1 MNEFNNFQDDNNT
14 SSTNNNNN
22 NIDDTIS
29 MNSNN
34 INFTMR
40 DDDSDFAQD
49 VHFTHVHD
57 DNIYNDNIYN
67 NNNNNDKKT
76 KNKKNKRGLGKN
88 IALCVLIS
96 AVVGTGSGIA
106 SSLIT
111 NKLTSSSK
119 TNNVKTVTNTEQLSF
134 STTGGVSIPDIYNK
148 VSPAVVGITT
158 QNLTLNQFQVQGGS
172 GSGFI
177 FSKDGY
183 VLTNYH
189 VIEGASKIS
198 VMFSNKTTAD
208 ATVVNYDS
216 DLDVAVLKISGDMEM
231 PAVLEL
237 DSSADVLVGE
247 PVIAIGSP
255 LGETFLNSLTSGIIS
270 AKDRRIEDS
279 DGIKNY
285 IQTDAAINPGNSGGP
300 LINAYGKVI
309 GINTAKISDSSVSGM
324 GFAIP
329 ITAVVDVVNDLVE
342 NPLNTSITL
351 GVSITEPTETELKY
365 RQIDH
370 GVKVS
375 AVAAGSIAANGGIE
389 PNDIITKFN
398 GTEIS
403 STSDLQKAKG
413 KVSSGDKV
421 EVEINRSGKTM
432 TLTLDIQ

>member
-1 MNEFNNFQDDNNT
+1 MNEFNNFQDNNT
-14 SSTNNNNN
+14 SSGDNTNNSSN
-22 NIDDTIS
+22 NIDDTIN

-40 DDDSDFAQD
+40 DDNSGFAQD
-49 VHFTHVHD
+49 IPFSSV
-57 DNIYNDNIYN
+57 NNDNSNFN
-67 NNNNNDKKT
+67 NNNFNNN
-76 KNKKNKRGLGKN
+76 NKKSKKGLGKT

-96 AVVGTGSGIA
+96 AVVGTGSGIV

-111 NKLTSSSK
+111 NNLTSAGK
-119 TNNVKTVTNTEQLSF
+119 GNNVKTVTNTEKLSF
-134 STTGGVSIPDIYNK
+134 STTGGISIPDIYNK

-177 FSKDGY
+177 FNKDGY

-208 ATVVNYDS
+208 ATVINYDA
-216 DLDVAVLKISGDMEM
+216 DLDIAVLKISGNMEM

-237 DSSADVLVGE
+237 DASADVLVGE

-270 AKDRRIEDS
+270 AKDRRIEGT
-279 DGIKNY
+279 DGVKNY

-329 ITAVVDVVNDLVE
+329 ITSVVDVVNDLVAD
-342 NPLNTSITL
+342 PLNNNNITL
-351 GVSITEPTETELKY
+351 GISIKELDDSILKGYNAKNGIQVVEVS
-365 RQIDH
+365 
-370 GVKVS
+370 
-375 AVAAGSIAANGGIE
+375 AGSIAAKAGIQ
-389 PNDIITKFN
+389 PRDIITKFN
-398 GTEIS
+398 GKEINKP
-403 STSDLQKAKG
+403 SDLQKAKG
-413 KVSSGDKV
+413 KLSSGDKV
-421 EVEINRSGKTM
+421 EVEINRFGETM

>member
-14 SSTNNNNN
+14 SSTNNNN

-40 DDDSDFAQD
+40 DDNSGFAQD
-49 VHFTHVHD
+49 IPFSSV
-57 DNIYNDNIYN
+57 NNDNSNFN
-67 NNNNNDKKT
+67 NNNFNNN
-76 KNKKNKRGLGKN
+76 NKKSKKGLGKT

-96 AVVGTGSGIA
+96 AVVGTGSGIV

-111 NKLTSSSK
+111 NNLTSAGK
-119 TNNVKTVTNTEQLSF
+119 GNNVKTVTNTEKLSF
-134 STTGGVSIPDIYNK
+134 STTGGISIPDIYNK

-177 FSKDGY
+177 FNKDGY

-208 ATVVNYDS
+208 ATVINYDA
-216 DLDVAVLKISGDMEM
+216 DLDIAVLKISGNMEM

-237 DSSADVLVGE
+237 DASADVLVGE

-270 AKDRRIEDS
+270 AKDRRIEGT
-279 DGIKNY
+279 DGVKNY

-329 ITAVVDVVNDLVE
+329 ITSVVDVVNDLVAD
-342 NPLNTSITL
+342 PLNNNNITL
-351 GVSITEPTETELKY
+351 GISIKELDDSILKGYNAKNGIQVVEVS
-365 RQIDH
+365 
-370 GVKVS
+370 
-375 AVAAGSIAANGGIE
+375 AGSIAAKAGIQ
-389 PNDIITKFN
+389 PRDIITKFN
-398 GTEIS
+398 GKEINKP
-403 STSDLQKAKG
+403 SDLQKAKG
-413 KVSSGDKV
+413 KLSSGDKV
-421 EVEINRSGKTM
+421 EVEINRFGETM